1 MASPMMSRWGDLVG
15 GREIL
20 RRSNVVLI
28 LRFAAWKR
36 WLEKNDKHIFPKWLD
51 LFHGDEFY
59 GRIR

>member
-1 MASPMMSRWGDLVG
+1 MG

-20 RRSNVVLI
+20 RRSNVVLS
-28 LRFAAWKR
+28 LRFAAWKG

-59 GRIR
+59 KTKIG